1 VVGRALL
8 LVTAAVILATAPA
21 VAAEAPFTLD
31 RSVVTGVATPT
42 GRHYRVLVAWPDGP
56 PPATGW
62 PVLYVLDG
70 DDNFAA
76 TVSTARRLARAGAR
90 SGVEPGVVVGIA
102 SEDLA
107 RRVLDYT
114 PPAPGYAIP
123 TGAPASGLA
132 TGGGDAF
139 LDVMR
144 DRIQPEI
151 ARRLK
156 IDPNRQTILGH
167 SFGGL
172 LVLHALSARPN
183 QFQTYVAISPSLWF
197 GDGAVARQLSGAKP
211 RANVLIAAGDRE
223 GGPASAVP
231 NFPTAQSLAETLKI
245 SGVQARF
252 LPLPGQSH
260 GGTMYASLAEA
271 VALAFRHEGVR

>member
-1 VVGRALL
+1 MVGRALL